1 MVANRRHRKK
11 RIFSLDHKN
20 GKIEGHANLKHYI
33 TGIYKGLFGEPEQ
46 SSFSLDPN
54 RTEDV
59 AQVTQEEN
67 DLLIVPFTEVEI
79 KKVIFER
86 EHNEAS
92 GPMVFW

>member
-1 MVANRRHRKK
+1 MVANGRHRKK
-11 RIFSLDHKN
+11 TIFPLDHKN

-33 TGIYKGLFGEPEQ
+33 TGFYKGLFGEPEQ

-54 RTEDV
+54 RTE
-59 AQVTQEEN
+59 
-67 DLLIVPFTEVEI
+67 EVEI